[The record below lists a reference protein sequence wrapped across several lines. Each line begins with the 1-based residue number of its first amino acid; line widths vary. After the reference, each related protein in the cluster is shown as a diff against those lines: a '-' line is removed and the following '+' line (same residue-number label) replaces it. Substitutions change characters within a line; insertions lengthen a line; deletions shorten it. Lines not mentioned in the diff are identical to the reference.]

1 MRAKLECRRCGQKN
15 EINRVFCSK
24 CGTKLD
30 MSQLISG
37 KPRRSPFQVVMAGI
51 RFLVLVAIV
60 GAVSLMLWPVAPSS
74 PRGTAAE
81 AALVEQRIEAMAR
94 SVEFG
99 RFVVEVFSD
108 GEVNAYL
115 ADVLKKDA
123 KAGKSDGYRV
133 GIEDIRLS
141 FSSTDFVVL
150 VLAKWGPVALS
161 YEITG
166 LPELGEQG
174 FSVQVKKARL
184 GHLPMPGPAGDWML
198 SRVAGIFQRMDRE
211 RTILNHSS
219 RLDLIEGRMRVATR
233 GS

>member
-1 MRAKLECRRCGQKN
+1 MKPQVECRRCGQKN

-30 MSQLISG
+30 LSHLVAG
-37 KPRRSPFQVVMAGI
+37 KPRRSFGQMLVAGI
-51 RFLVLVAIV
+51 RLLVLVAVV
-60 GAVSLMLWPVAPSS
+60 GAVSLMLWPVVPTS
-74 PRGTAAE
+74 PCGTAAD
-81 AALVEQRIEAMAR
+81 AALVEQRITAMAR

-108 GEVNAYL
+108 AEVNAFL
-115 ADVLKKDA
+115 AETLKKDA
-123 KAGKSDGYRV
+123 SAGTSAGYRL
-133 GIEDIRLS
+133 GIEDIRLTFTS
-141 FSSTDFVVL
+141 ADFVVL

-166 LPELGEQG
+166 VPELGGNG
-174 FSVQVKKARL
+174 FSVRVRNARL

-198 SRVAGIFQRMDRE
+198 DRVAGIFQRMDRE
-211 RTILNHSS
+211 RAILNNAS
-219 RLDLIEGRMRVATR
+219 RLDLIEGRIWVATR

>member
-1 MRAKLECRRCGQKN
+1 MKPKVQCRKCGHKN

-30 MSQLISG
+30 LSQLVAG
-37 KPRRSPFQVVMAGI
+37 QPRRSLGQVIVAGI
-51 RFLVLVAIV
+51 RLLVLVAIV
-60 GAVSLMLWPVAPSS
+60 GAVSLMLWPVAPST
-74 PRGTAAE
+74 RCGTAAE
-81 AALVEQRIEAMAR
+81 AALVGQRIDAMAR

-108 GEVNAYL
+108 AEVNAYL

-123 KAGKSDGYRV
+123 AAGKSDGYRV
-133 GIEDIRLS
+133 GIEDIRIS

-166 LPELGEQG
+166 VPELGGQG
-174 FSVQVKKARL
+174 FTVQLKQARL

-198 SRVAGIFQRMDRE
+198 GRVAGIFQRMDR
-211 RTILNHSS
+211 
-219 RLDLIEGRMRVATR
+219 
-233 GS
+233 